1 MLHSFAS
8 PSYVNQIRRTGL
20 KEAYKISHFL
30 IFIRS
35 ERQSPPQKGENAVPA
50 SQKGRNHP
58 ASGCLRQ
65 PLIHSRLAIKNL
77 PGKGCQPRSREAV
90 LCRVDSPFPADIIQ
104 CGGNE
109 FKRHMA
115 LLFLVLRRLV
125 IGDEVVAVGGEPVA
139 CLAHVLL

>member
-58 ASGCLRQ
+58 ASGCLSGS
-65 PLIHSRLAIKNL
+65 H
-77 PGKGCQPRSREAV
+77 
-90 LCRVDSPFPADIIQ
+90 
-104 CGGNE
+104 
-109 FKRHMA
+109 
-115 LLFLVLRRLV
+115 
-125 IGDEVVAVGGEPVA
+125 
-139 CLAHVLL
+139 

>member
-1 MLHSFAS
+1 M
-8 PSYVNQIRRTGL
+8 R
-20 KEAYKISHFL
+20 FL
-30 IFIRS
+30 
-35 ERQSPPQKGENAVPA
+35 QAKKGEITL
-50 SQKGRNHP
+50 HP
-58 ASGCLRQ
+58 AAFRQ

-90 LCRVDSPFPADIIQ
+90 LRRVDNSFPADIIQ